1 MKALLVLAAVAGT
14 AFVGYSYT
22 STDGKSCAVCPL
34 SGKPLMTS
42 GQSECGCCANKTDAV
57 LTSSPSDKAPCC
69 SEGACQKHGEQMLT
83 LTEAPACAACA
94 GEHGVCEL
102 MLTEDGED
110 NDTVFDLAGPG
121 TETASPEASSC
132 EEGCTKGCCSGN
144 KDVVMEEVTTEEV
157 ATEET
162 AVEEVSAEETK

>member
-42 GQSECGCCANKTDAV
+42 GQSEGGCCANKTDAV

-69 SEGACQKHGEQMLT
+69 SEGACQKDGEQMLT
-83 LTEAPACAACA
+83 LPEAPACAACA

-102 MLTEDGED
+102 MLTEDGEG

-121 TETASPEASSC
+121 TETAS
-132 EEGCTKGCCSGN
+132 CTKGSCSGN
-144 KDVVMEEVTTEEV
+144 KDVVMEEVTTEEAATEEA

-162 AVEEVSAEETK
+162 AVEEVSAEEAE